1 MGVDVNVVSPSPQE
15 RLQARLNDPHTV
27 ESLNRLL
34 DRLDVIAFSVD
45 ALEGFV
51 RRAEVV
57 VESLASGLA
66 ELRPRL
72 DDAGAAEWADRLP
85 KLAHTGA
92 RLAEIAERVD
102 LEGIAESGLLERL
115 SDARTLDSLGVLV
128 DKIELVAFGL
138 QAVDGFLSRS
148 EAVAESVTEGARDLR
163 ESLPRVDGEQVR
175 QATDRIPDLLD
186 AAQVLAEAGMFDP
199 STVEVLGRLGRTIA
213 ESHLEQ
219 DTGPKQAVG
228 VLGLLKSLR
237 DPRIQNTLRLGLEV
251 ARRYGE
257 KLESGSRG

>member
-15 RLQARLNDPHTV
+15 RLQARLNDPQTV

-66 ELRPRL
+66 ELRPLL
-72 DDAGAAEWADRLP
+72 DDAGSSEWVDRLP
-85 KLAHTGA
+85 KLAHSA
-92 RLAEIAERVD
+92 AQLAEIAERMD
-102 LEGIAESGLLERL
+102 LERIAESGLLERL
-115 SDARTLDSLGVLV
+115 SAPETLDSLGVLI

-148 EAVAESVTEGARDLR
+148 EAMAESVTEGARDLR
-163 ESLPRVDGEQVR
+163 DSLPQVDGEQMR
-175 QATDRIPDLLD
+175 QATARIPDLVE

-199 STVEVLGRLGRTIA
+199 ATVEVLGRLGRTIA
-213 ESHLEQ
+213 ESHIEQ
-219 DTGPKQAVG
+219 EPGPKQAVG
-228 VLGLLKSLR
+228 LLGLLKSLR
-237 DPRIQNTLRLGLEV
+237 DPRIQNTLRLGLDV

-257 KLESGSRG
+257 QLESDSEG